1 MEFKLHNG
9 SGGLCCKSCG
19 RQDKQLNT
27 YDWLADI
34 PGNAEESEMVEIQ
47 FKNTRKGYFRNS
59 NKIPLEKGDIVAV
72 EATPGHDIGVVTL
85 TGRLVPLQMRKA
97 NIKSEADIKRIYR
110 KAKQVDMDKYN
121 EAKAREHSTMIR
133 ARQIALD
140 LNLNMKIGDVEYQGD
155 GNKAIFYYIADERVD
170 FRQLIK
176 VLADAFHV
184 RIEMKQIGA
193 RQEAGRIG
201 GIGPCGR
208 ELCCATWMTS
218 FVSVST
224 SAARFQDISLNPQKL
239 AGQCAKLKCCL
250 NYEVDC
256 YVEAQK
262 RLPSKEIELETKDGV
277 FYFFKADILNNQIT
291 YSTDKNIPANL
302 VTISGRRAFEVI
314 GLNKR
319 GIKPDY
325 LLEETH
331 RSEPKKPVDLLEQ
344 ESLTR
349 FDRNRKNKNS
359 GDGNNGNGN
368 NNGNRNKKKKKSS
381 NNRPQG
387 SEQPA
392 TPQPQEQQSKP
403 QGMRNGHKEMRD
415 ARNGTTITASALT
428 TTNLNPKG
436 INLFEMTN
444 RFKNKTKHLK
454 YIILLFIVGALGAC
468 DKQTVYHTFRSV
480 PQEGWKRQDT
490 LFFDV
495 AVPDSQ
501 TYYKLT
507 VEIRNRNTYP
517 YQNIN
522 LSIGYE
528 DPESKRVQVDTLKA
542 VLASKEGI
550 WKGDGWGGLYQSA
563 FSAGSIKIGRSG
575 NYLFKIAYTLPDEIL
590 PGINDVGIKLRR

>member
-34 PGNAEESEMVEIQ
+34 PGNAEESDMVEVQ

-110 KAKQVDMDKYN
+110 KAKPVDMDKYN

-224 SAARFQDISLNPQKL
+224 SAARYQDISLNPQKL

-277 FYFFKADILNNQIT
+277 FYFFKADILSNQIT
-291 YSTDKNIPANL
+291 YSTDKSIPANL

-319 GIKPDY
+319 GIKPES

-331 RSEPKKPVDLLEQ
+331 RTEPKKPVDLLEQ

-349 FDRNRKNKNS
+349 FDRNRKNKNG

-368 NNGNRNKKKKKSS
+368 GNNGGNRNKKKKKTP

-387 SEQPA
+387 GEQSAAPQQQEQPRQLGDEKR
-392 TPQPQEQQSKP
+392 PQGNERRSQRNSNNRKRPHNNKPKP
-403 QGMRNGHKEMRD
+403 QG
-415 ARNGTTITASALT
+415 
-428 TTNLNPKG
+428 
-436 INLFEMTN
+436 
-444 RFKNKTKHLK
+444 
-454 YIILLFIVGALGAC
+454 
-468 DKQTVYHTFRSV
+468 DKPAQNDK
-480 PQEGWKRQDT
+480 PAQE
-490 LFFDV
+490 
-495 AVPDSQ
+495 
-501 TYYKLT
+501 
-507 VEIRNRNTYP
+507 
-517 YQNIN
+517 
-522 LSIGYE
+522 
-528 DPESKRVQVDTLKA
+528 
-542 VLASKEGI
+542 
-550 WKGDGWGGLYQSA
+550 
-563 FSAGSIKIGRSG
+563 
-575 NYLFKIAYTLPDEIL
+575 
-590 PGINDVGIKLRR
+590 

>member
-34 PGNAEESEMVEIQ
+34 PGNAEESDMVEVQ

-110 KAKQVDMDKYN
+110 KAKPVDMDKYN

-176 VLADAFHV
+176 VLADASHV

-224 SAARFQDISLNPQKL
+224 SAARYQDISLNPQKL

-277 FYFFKADILNNQIT
+277 FYFFKADILSNQIT
-291 YSTDKNIPANL
+291 YSTDKSIPANL

-319 GIKPDY
+319 GINPES

-331 RSEPKKPVDLLEQ
+331 RTEPKKPVDLLEQ

-349 FDRNRKNKNS
+349 FDRNRKNKNG

-368 NNGNRNKKKKKSS
+368 GKNGGNRNKKKKKTP

-387 SEQPA
+387 GEQSAAPQQQEQPRQQGDEKR
-392 TPQPQEQQSKP
+392 PQGNERRSQRNSNNRKRPHNNKPKP
-403 QGMRNGHKEMRD
+403 QG
-415 ARNGTTITASALT
+415 
-428 TTNLNPKG
+428 
-436 INLFEMTN
+436 
-444 RFKNKTKHLK
+444 
-454 YIILLFIVGALGAC
+454 
-468 DKQTVYHTFRSV
+468 DKPAQNDK
-480 PQEGWKRQDT
+480 PAQE
-490 LFFDV
+490 
-495 AVPDSQ
+495 
-501 TYYKLT
+501 
-507 VEIRNRNTYP
+507 
-517 YQNIN
+517 
-522 LSIGYE
+522 
-528 DPESKRVQVDTLKA
+528 
-542 VLASKEGI
+542 
-550 WKGDGWGGLYQSA
+550 
-563 FSAGSIKIGRSG
+563 
-575 NYLFKIAYTLPDEIL
+575 
-590 PGINDVGIKLRR
+590 

>member
-1 MEFKLHNG
+1 MDFKLHNG
-9 SGGLCCKSCG
+9 SGSLCCKSCG

-34 PGNAEESEMVEIQ
+34 PGNADESELVEVQ

-85 TGRLVPLQMRKA
+85 TGRLVPLQMKKA

-110 KAKQVDMDKYN
+110 KAKPVDMEKYN
-121 EAKAREHSTMIR
+121 EAKAREHATMIR
-133 ARQIALD
+133 SRQIALD

-176 VLADAFHV
+176 VLADAFRV

-262 RLPSKEIELETKDGV
+262 RLPSREITLETKDGE
-277 FYFFKADILNNQIT
+277 FFFFKADILSNQIT
-291 YSTDKNIPANL
+291 YSSDKNIPANL
-302 VTISGRRAFEVI
+302 VTISGRRAFEII

-319 GIKPDY
+319 GIKPDS
-325 LLEETH
+325 LIEETH

-349 FDRNRKNKNS
+349 FDRSRKGKS
-359 GDGNNGNGN
+359 GGDGNGGENSN
-368 NNGNRNKKKKKSS
+368 NSRNKRKKKSG
-381 NNRPQG
+381 NGRPQG
-387 SEQPA
+387 G
-392 TPQPQEQQSKP
+392 EQQGAPQSNNQREQSRQDRQPRQKQDRQAPKQGEQQQGERQQRNNNNRRPPRNNKPKP
-403 QGMRNGHKEMRD
+403 QGERPAQN
-415 ARNGTTITASALT
+415 
-428 TTNLNPKG
+428 
-436 INLFEMTN
+436 
-444 RFKNKTKHLK
+444 
-454 YIILLFIVGALGAC
+454 
-468 DKQTVYHTFRSV
+468 DK
-480 PQEGWKRQDT
+480 PAQE
-490 LFFDV
+490 
-495 AVPDSQ
+495 
-501 TYYKLT
+501 
-507 VEIRNRNTYP
+507 
-517 YQNIN
+517 
-522 LSIGYE
+522 
-528 DPESKRVQVDTLKA
+528 
-542 VLASKEGI
+542 
-550 WKGDGWGGLYQSA
+550 
-563 FSAGSIKIGRSG
+563 
-575 NYLFKIAYTLPDEIL
+575 
-590 PGINDVGIKLRR
+590 

>member
-34 PGNAEESEMVEIQ
+34 PGNAEESDMVEVQ

-85 TGRLVPLQMRKA
+85 TGRLVPLQMKKA

-110 KAKQVDMDKYN
+110 KAKPVDMDKYN
-121 EAKAREHSTMIR
+121 EAKSREHSTMIR
-133 ARQIALD
+133 ARQIALN
-140 LNLNMKIGDVEYQGD
+140 LNLDMKIGDVEYQGD

-176 VLADAFHV
+176 VLADAFRV

-208 ELCCATWMTS
+208 ELCCASWMTS

-224 SAARFQDISLNPQKL
+224 SAARYQDISLNPQKL

-262 RLPSKEIELETKDGV
+262 RLPSKEIELETKDGS
-277 FYFFKADILNNQIT
+277 FFFFKADILSNQIT
-291 YSTDKNIPANL
+291 YSTDKHIPANL
-302 VTISGRRAFEVI
+302 ITISGRRAFEII

-319 GIKPDY
+319 GIKPDS
-325 LLEETH
+325 LIEETH
-331 RSEPKKPVDLLEQ
+331 RTEPKKPVDLLEQ

-349 FDRNRKNKNS
+349 FDRNRKGRNGGERN
-359 GDGNNGNGN
+359 GGNGN
-368 NNGNRNKKKKKSS
+368 ENNNRNKKKKKSG
-381 NNRPQG
+381 NRPQG
-387 SEQPA
+387 GEQPA
-392 TPQPQEQQSKP
+392 AIQANNQGEQQPKQREQRQGERPQRNNNRRPPRNNKPKP
-403 QGMRNGHKEMRD
+403 QGDRPAPN
-415 ARNGTTITASALT
+415 
-428 TTNLNPKG
+428 
-436 INLFEMTN
+436 
-444 RFKNKTKHLK
+444 
-454 YIILLFIVGALGAC
+454 
-468 DKQTVYHTFRSV
+468 DK
-480 PQEGWKRQDT
+480 PAQE
-490 LFFDV
+490 
-495 AVPDSQ
+495 
-501 TYYKLT
+501 
-507 VEIRNRNTYP
+507 
-517 YQNIN
+517 
-522 LSIGYE
+522 
-528 DPESKRVQVDTLKA
+528 
-542 VLASKEGI
+542 
-550 WKGDGWGGLYQSA
+550 
-563 FSAGSIKIGRSG
+563 
-575 NYLFKIAYTLPDEIL
+575 
-590 PGINDVGIKLRR
+590 